1 MHFTKHRHTFLLT
14 ERNRGRHNRLLWN
27 SRLRP
32 SLTGR
37 SGDWPEAT
45 TASGGSA
52 RAPRLHPLP
61 RAACTL
67 LFRRGIILVTPLAGL
82 RARPFRKAS
91 RDPLSSRRAATG
103 SFQSRND
110 PPQRSRAATPSG
122 SGAACPALPP
132 PPALSWPLAAAGGSR
147 RRRLPALGGFPLR
160 NPDPR
165 PQGDG
170 TPPLPKGLERSR
182 PPEAAAGLARELEG
196 PPRCWGRLRQ
206 CPNAAGA
213 AAGGPSTTRLPLHT

>member
-67 LFRRGIILVTPLAGL
+67 LFGRGIILVTPLAGL

-110 PPQRSRAATPSG
+110 PPQRSRAAG
-122 SGAACPALPP
+122 
-132 PPALSWPLAAAGGSR
+132 PPAPRSR
-147 RRRLPALGGFPLR
+147 RRRLSPDLSRPRAAAAAAASQPSGASRSEIQTPGRKETGPRRSRKVWSVPALR
-160 NPDPR
+160 R
-165 PQGDG
+165 PPQAWPESWRARRGAEGDWG
-170 TPPLPKGLERSR
+170 SAPTPPGPR
-182 PPEAAAGLARELEG
+182 LAD
-196 PPRCWGRLRQ
+196 PPRHDCRF
-206 CPNAAGA
+206 
-213 AAGGPSTTRLPLHT
+213 TRSP